1 MTRPELVRLA
11 DVAHLLG
18 VAGYTLE
25 TRKLA
30 GFEAVL
36 GETPYA
42 LVACV
47 ELNDWATLGE
57 QVFDVQAALTHVAER
72 EPSARAWDL
81 YVVALIRTTTRDA
94 VHRAVAESI
103 EADTRY
109 ARKFVRIAVEQ
120 DQLDRALRPLLPLR
134 PPADLRIAEPLAE
147 LRDELREL
155 DIADPIADAAM
166 AAFARTDTVEVP

>member
-1 MTRPELVRLA
+1 MTTPEPVRLA
-11 DVAHLLG
+11 DVAHLLQ
-18 VAGYTLE
+18 VSGYTLE
-25 TRKLA
+25 RSKLA

-47 ELNDWATLGE
+47 ELDDWATLDE
-57 QVFDVQAALTHVAER
+57 QVFDVQAALTRVAER
-72 EPSARAWDL
+72 EPSVRTWDL

-94 VHRAVAESI
+94 AHRAVAESI

-109 ARKFVRIAVEQ
+109 ARKFVRMAVRQ

-134 PPADLRIAEPLAE
+134 PPADLRIAEPMVE

-155 DIADPIADAAM
+155 DIADHIADAAL
-166 AAFARTDTVEVP
+166 AAFARADTVDVP